1 MKIAIPNSNILI
13 TGAKYF
19 VDKFKGYILS
29 FSEENIDVDI
39 IEEDTNLSYLRS
51 PVMIDE
57 TVNNGNT
64 INKFLEMW
72 SQLNAPPI
80 QEGYFLFNPQGH
92 RTYNGLKVLP
102 LARD

>member
-72 SQLNAPPI
+72 SQLKAPLI
-80 QEGYFLFNPQGH
+80 
-92 RTYNGLKVLP
+92 
-102 LARD
+102 